1 MQRSASLRSFN
12 DPIYASRNVYE
23 THNPQAHQ
31 AHNQQHGPHV
41 AHPGHHGHGHQGQGH
56 QGQGHQGQGQADPRQ
71 IYGHH
76 VPRNNS
82 RLDLNFTMNPLSIS
96 RIYCEFTIKIMNLR
110 VVQTQA
116 ILFLKSMSDPT

>member
-1 MQRSASLRSFN
+1 MEFELEMQRSASLRSFN

-31 AHNQQHGPHV
+31 AHNQQHGPHI
-41 AHPGHHGHGHQGQGH
+41 AHPGHHGHGH

-82 RLDLNFTMNPLSIS
+82 RK
-96 RIYCEFTIKIMNLR
+96 RHLR
-110 VVQTQA
+110 
-116 ILFLKSMSDPT
+116 S

>member
-56 QGQGHQGQGQADPRQ
+56 QGQGQADPRQ

-96 RIYCEFTIKIMNLR
+96 RIHYEYHDCRR
-110 VVQTQA
+110 VRGE
-116 ILFLKSMSDPT
+116 K